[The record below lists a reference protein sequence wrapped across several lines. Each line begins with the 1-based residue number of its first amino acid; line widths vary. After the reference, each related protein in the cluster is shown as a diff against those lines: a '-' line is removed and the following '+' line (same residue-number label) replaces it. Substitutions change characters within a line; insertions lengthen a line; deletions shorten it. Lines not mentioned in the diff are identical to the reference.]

1 MFREIRRKKNAISID
16 SAKELLR
23 TSRRGVLSV
32 QGENGYPYALPIN
45 YLYEE
50 ETQTILF
57 HGAKTGH
64 KVDALKACDKVCF
77 TVVGNERIQEEPWAP
92 FVQSV
97 IVFGRCHLVEDRE
110 RSIALV
116 RRLAGKYYPDEAM
129 AEEEIRL
136 SGKHVQ
142 MFELKIEHLSG
153 KEVQEK

>member
-1 MFREIRRKKNAISID
+1 MFREIRKKRNELSMD

-23 TSRRGVLSV
+23 SSRRGVLSV

-50 ETQTILF
+50 NTQTIFF

-64 KVDALKACDKVCF
+64 KIDALKACDKVCF
-77 TVVGNERIQEEPWAP
+77 TVVGGEKIKDEPWAP

-97 IVFGRCHLVEDRE
+97 IVFGRCHLVEDQE
-110 RSIALV
+110 RGIALV
-116 RRLAGKYYPDEAM
+116 RRLAGKYYPDEAT

-136 SGKHVQ
+136 SGKQVQ
-142 MFELKIEHLSG
+142 MFELKIEHISG